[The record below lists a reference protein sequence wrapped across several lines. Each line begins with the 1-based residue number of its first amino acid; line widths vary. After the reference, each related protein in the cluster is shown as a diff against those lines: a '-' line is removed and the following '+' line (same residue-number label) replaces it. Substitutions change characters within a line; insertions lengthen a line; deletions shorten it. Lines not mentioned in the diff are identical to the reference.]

1 MHWATRKH
9 NISEEELNMPVN
21 GAAAIAEAAEKAFHR
36 YQIVTLKWDIY
47 EYLAV
52 KDTQT
57 EKIIC
62 TEPVRFV
69 AYPECVFLEPEDEH
83 GRTYLETICK
93 ALNNEH

>member
-1 MHWATRKH
+1 M
-9 NISEEELNMPVN
+9 
-21 GAAAIAEAAEKAFHR
+21 HR
-36 YQIVTLKWDIY
+36 YQIVTLKWDVC

-62 TEPVRFV
+62 TEPTEFV
-69 AYPECVFLEPEDEH
+69 VYPECAYVESQDEH

>member
-1 MHWATRKH
+1 M
-9 NISEEELNMPVN
+9 
-21 GAAAIAEAAEKAFHR
+21 

-47 EYLAV
+47 EYLAI

-62 TEPVRFV
+62 TEQLEFV
-69 AYPECVFLEPEDEH
+69 AYPECAFIEQVSEN

-93 ALNNEH
+93 ALNNEHWTDDRNKRHRVYFNGRAVSW

>member
-1 MHWATRKH
+1 MPTRDRL
-9 NISEEELNMPVN
+9 LNRVN
-21 GAAAIAEAAEKAFHR
+21 AR
-36 YQIVTLKWDIY
+36 YGLLEVPPFLCFGEIEMRYEIVTLKWDVY
-47 EYLAV
+47 EYLGV

-62 TEPVRFV
+62 TEQLEFV
-69 AYPECVFLEPEDEH
+69 AYPECAFIEQVSEN

>member
-1 MHWATRKH
+1 MTAT
-9 NISEEELNMPVN
+9 NDSGSIDMTGL
-21 GAAAIAEAAEKAFHR
+21 HR
-36 YQIVTLKWDIY
+36 YEIVTLKWDVY

-62 TEPVRFV
+62 TEPMEFV
-69 AYPECVFLEPEDEH
+69 VYPECAYVEPQDEH

-93 ALNNEH
+93 ALNRELYPNSED

>member
-1 MHWATRKH
+1 MSRNCIET
-9 NISEEELNMPVN
+9 I
-21 GAAAIAEAAEKAFHR
+21 GAIIMDR

-57 EKIIC
+57 DQIVC
-62 TEPVRFV
+62 TEPMFFV
-69 AYPECVFLEPEDEH
+69 VYPECAFIEQVSEN

>member
-1 MHWATRKH
+1 M
-9 NISEEELNMPVN
+9 
-21 GAAAIAEAAEKAFHR
+21 
-36 YQIVTLKWDIY
+36 YQIVTLKWDDN

-62 TEPVRFV
+62 TEPMEFV
-69 AYPECVFLEPEDEH
+69 AYPECAYVEPQDEH

-93 ALNNEH
+93 ALTTNRWLNCNEH